1 MPEATA
7 DLNLI
12 RVFCAIY
19 ESRSVTG
26 AARRLGISQPSV
38 SHALQRLRTAYRDS
52 MFVRSGRGV
61 VATPRARELYP
72 GLRAGLDQLE
82 ATLSTIDAVDP
93 VVAPMRL
100 RLWLTD
106 LGERAFLP
114 IIIPALRDRA
124 PQALLEIRPLVVARV
139 ESALHRGEVDG
150 VICSQRL
157 ELPGVQRSPLLLDD
171 YVVLAAADHPRIGET
186 LSAAEFA
193 AEPHIGLASE
203 VGHAAPTAI
212 AEARFPQLRTVLHV
226 PRIGGIPDVVRHT
239 DCLAVVPRFLAE
251 LERRRGGLKVLAHPL
266 QVPHA
271 ETALYHHDRSRQT
284 AAQRWLTD
292 LILETCRASAFGG
305 GAEPSPRM

>member
-82 ATLSTIDAVDP
+82 APLSVIDAVDP
-93 VVAPMRL
+93 SEAPMRL
-100 RLWLTD
+100 RLWLSD

-114 IIIPALRDRA
+114 TIVPAMRERA
-124 PQALLEIRPLVVARV
+124 PRAVLEVRPLAVARI
-139 ESALHRGEVDG
+139 EAALQRGEVDG
-150 VICSQRL
+150 VICSPRL
-157 ELPGVQRSPLLLDD
+157 SLPGMQRTVILRDD
-171 YVVLAAADHPRIGET
+171 YVVLVAADHPRIDGPMTIE
-186 LSAAEFA
+186 EFA
-193 AEPHIGLASE
+193 AEPHVGLAPE
-203 VGHAAPTAI
+203 LGHEAPTELADR
-212 AEARFPQLRTVLHV
+212 EVPGRRTVLRV
-226 PRIGGIPDVVRHT
+226 PRIGGVPDVVRAS

-251 LERRRGGLKVLAHPL
+251 KEVRLGGLRLLPHPL
-266 QVPHA
+266 PVPRA
-271 ETALYHHDRSRQT
+271 EIALYHHARSRQT
-284 AAQRWLTD
+284 AAQRWLIE
-292 LILETCRASAFGG
+292 LVVEVCRSAELAGEASKT
-305 GAEPSPRM
+305 M